1 MTAAPK
7 ALLATIGYEGRT
19 VKDLLAVLKQAK
31 VERVVDVRQ
40 LPLSRKPGFSKSALA
55 EFLTSHGIE
64 YVGFPQLGT
73 PPAIRNH
80 YKKSGDFERL
90 RRDYLVYLGTQ
101 GPEIAALHEL
111 AAQGGCALLC
121 FERDPAK
128 CHRSIL
134 AEVLAGRAGSAFLV
148 EHLGLRVE
156 DAGQTDLFGPE
167 REAAEHVMADID
179 KAIPAGPAGQ
189 TPTFP
194 PA

>member
-1 MTAAPK
+1 VTAAPK
-7 ALLATIGYEGRT
+7 AVLATIGYEGRT

-55 EFLTSHGIE
+55 TFLPAHGIE

-80 YKKSGDFERL
+80 YKQNGDFVRL
-90 RRDYLVYLGTQ
+90 KRDYLIHLGTQ
-101 GPEIAALHEL
+101 GPEVAALREL
-111 AAQGGCALLC
+111 AAKGGCALLC

-134 AEVLAGRAGSAFLV
+134 AEVLASRTGSAV
-148 EHLGLRVE
+148 RIEHLGMRVE
-156 DAGQTDLFGPE
+156 GTAEGDLFGPE
-167 REAAEHVMADID
+167 
-179 KAIPAGPAGQ
+179 
-189 TPTFP
+189 
-194 PA
+194 

>member
-1 MTAAPK
+1 MTAAAK
-7 ALLATIGYEGRT
+7 AILATIGYEGRT
-19 VKDLLAVLKQAK
+19 VQDLLAVLKQAK

-64 YVGFPQLGT
+64 YVGFPKLGT

-80 YKKSGDFERL
+80 YKQSGDFAQL

-101 GPEIAALHEL
+101 GPEIATLREL
-111 AAQGGCALLC
+111 VAQGSCCLFC

-134 AEVLAGRAGSAFLV
+134 AEVLAGRAGSGLQV
-148 EHLGLRVE
+148 EHLGRIV
-156 DAGQTDLFGPE
+156 DSRQQTVDWGQETG
-167 REAAEHVMADID
+167 H
-179 KAIPAGPAGQ
+179 GGQ
-189 TPTFP
+189 
-194 PA
+194 